1 MTTHLSIQL
10 AAEIDL
16 TTIVILIALIAKRHT
31 SQPQRDR

>member
-16 TTIVILIALIAKRHT
+16 TAIAILIALIANRHT
-31 SQPQRDR
+31 RQPWRDR